1 MSGILSAILVVGGIG
16 LVFGCILAFAS
27 FIFKV
32 EEDER
37 IGLISAE
44 LPGANCGGCGYAG
57 CSAYATAVVEGTAP
71 VNACSVGKSALAKKI
86 AAVMGCE
93 AQEIEPMVARVK
105 CVGTCDVAKDKYDYQ
120 GIANCAA
127 AAKLAGGAKSCPNGC
142 LGLGSCAEAC
152 KFDAIS
158 IENGIAKVDSD
169 KCTAC
174 GQCVAVCPK
183 KVIELVPKKHKYVVD
198 CSATTN
204 GAVTGKNCT
213 SGCIGCK
220 ICEKNCEVQAITIE
234 NFLAHINYEKCIDC
248 GICAE
253 KCPHKIIHSI

>member
-1 MSGILSAILVVGGIG
+1 MSEIISAILVVGGIG

-57 CSAYATAVVEGTAP
+57 CSAFASAVVEGTAP
-71 VNACSVGKSALAKKI
+71 VNGCTVGKNAVAEKV
-86 AAVMGCE
+86 AAIMGCE
-93 AQEIEPMVARVK
+93 AENIEPMVARVL
-105 CVGTCDVAKDKYDYQ
+105 CAGTCDVAKDKYEYQ
-120 GIANCAA
+120 GISNCAA

-158 IENGIAKVDSD
+158 VENGIAKVDPE

-174 GQCVAVCPK
+174 GQCVEACPK
-183 KVIELVPKKHKYVVD
+183 KIIAMIPKKKKYTVD
-198 CSATTN
+198 CSATTP
-204 GAVTGKNCT
+204 GAATGKNC
-213 SGCIGCK
+213 SVGCIGCK
-220 ICEKNCEVQAITIE
+220 ICEKNCLFDAIKVE
-234 NFLAHINYEKCIDC
+234 NALARIDYEKCTDC

-253 KCPHKIIHSI
+253 KCPKKIIHSI